1 MSAERYDVAVIG
13 AGVFGAWTAYHFQ
26 QAGARVALLD
36 RYGPANSRSSSGG
49 ESRIIRMGYG
59 PDDLYTRSAQT
70 SYEQWLKFFKEIES
84 QPANDYLRP
93 LFYRTGVLWLAREHD
108 SYSEATAV
116 TLRNAGVRCERLDH
130 NEIRRRYPPLKINP
144 TFWGL
149 LEPDSGILMAR
160 QAVQALVAHQR
171 KIGVTYLP
179 DEVGAP
185 RGEGKLNV
193 VTTRDGK
200 TIRADNYVFAC
211 GPWLPKVFPQILGK
225 LIHVTRQEVFFLGLP
240 SRPAMFCYPSMP
252 TWIDFNDLVY
262 AMPDVDGRGFKVAID
277 RHGPEFDPDE
287 GERLPTSS
295 GITALR
301 SFLAERVP
309 ALKDQPIIEARVCQ
323 YENTSSGDFLIDR
336 HPEFE
341 NVWLVGGGSGHGFK
355 HGPAVGEHVLRLVSE
370 NVEVEPRFS
379 LATKKTHRHREVY

>member
-1 MSAERYDVAVIG
+1 
-13 AGVFGAWTAYHFQ
+13 
-26 QAGARVALLD
+26 
-36 RYGPANSRSSSGG
+36 
-49 ESRIIRMGYG
+49 
-59 PDDLYTRSAQT
+59 
-70 SYEQWLKFFKEIES
+70 
-84 QPANDYLRP
+84 
-93 LFYRTGVLWLAREHD
+93 
-108 SYSEATAV
+108 
-116 TLRNAGVRCERLDH
+116 
-130 NEIRRRYPPLKINP
+130 
-144 TFWGL
+144 
-149 LEPDSGILMAR
+149 
-160 QAVQALVAHQR
+160 
-171 KIGVTYLP
+171 
-179 DEVGAP
+179 
-185 RGEGKLNV
+185 
-193 VTTRDGK
+193 
-200 TIRADNYVFAC
+200 
-211 GPWLPKVFPQILGK
+211 
-225 LIHVTRQEVFFLGLP
+225 
-240 SRPAMFCYPSMP
+240 MFCYPSMP

-323 YENTSSGDFLIDR
+323 YENTSNGDFLIDR